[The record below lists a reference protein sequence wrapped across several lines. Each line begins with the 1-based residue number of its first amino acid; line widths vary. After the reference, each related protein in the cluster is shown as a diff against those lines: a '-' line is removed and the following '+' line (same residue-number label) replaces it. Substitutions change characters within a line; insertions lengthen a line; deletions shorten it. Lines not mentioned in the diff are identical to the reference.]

1 MQSCSL
7 ADMVRPKKVRVY
19 MNSYAGKRSA
29 RSVFAGVVNP
39 LFLAAGVE
47 TTVVGNDSNGLVD
60 KRDCVSSLV
69 ISLFII
75 EEAKVYI
82 LLCLDIESEEDISR
96 DMKRADL
103 SACDW

>member
-19 MNSYAGKRSA
+19 VNSYAGKRSA

-47 TTVVGNDSNGLVD
+47 TTVIGNDSNGLVD
-60 KRDCVSSLV
+60 KRDCVSWMV
-69 ISLFII
+69 CYFFIHYRGG
-75 EEAKVYI
+75 EGAHFVV
-82 LLCLDIESEEDISR
+82 SR
-96 DMKRADL
+96 YRE
-103 SACDW
+103 